1 MKMQNWKNNFCYDS
15 TDLKQKIVEKEKI
28 EEMIDPADQESSY
41 ERFLKGKN
49 MIEGVNEIEQDI
61 DGGIE
66 LLKKFN

>member
-1 MKMQNWKNNFCYDS
+1 
-15 TDLKQKIVEKEKI
+15 
-28 EEMIDPADQESSY
+28 MIDPADQESSY